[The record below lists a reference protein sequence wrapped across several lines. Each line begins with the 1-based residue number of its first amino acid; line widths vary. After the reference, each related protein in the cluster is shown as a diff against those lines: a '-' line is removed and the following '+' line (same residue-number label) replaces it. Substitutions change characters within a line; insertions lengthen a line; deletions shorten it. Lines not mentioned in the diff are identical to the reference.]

1 MNISGVRKLDHQKA
15 GPLKETESFFEKLFR
30 NNHEIML
37 LIDPDTLKIE
47 DCNRSAC
54 LFYGKTYE
62 QMVTYKITR
71 FNCLS
76 EDQLRKEVAQ
86 AKNSERNQFYF
97 KHRCA
102 NGRMRDVEVR
112 SSPVALEGRN
122 YLLSIV
128 VDITGLQL
136 DSEMLRKENTI
147 LEKRVSER
155 TYALKALND
164 QLITAKA
171 ELERE
176 MLFIKALFESIPGY
190 LYVYDEAGKLIK
202 WNKKHEE
209 MTGYSAEE
217 LAHMTL
223 DQWFEG
229 EDLVSVMAAVDT
241 VFKNGY
247 AEVEANLITKGGE
260 KLLIRSNGV
269 VMILDGKKYFTG
281 VGIDITESKRL
292 EAELLKES
300 KLLETTLVSVGD
312 GVISCDKDGHVL
324 FINRVAEEL
333 TGWTK
338 NEALGQP
345 IETVFNIINDS
356 NREKAGNIVVEV
368 IHTKELRELDNHT
381 LLIARDGNE
390 RHIEDSAA
398 PIIDEHGEVLGVVLV
413 FRDYTEKKQKLD
425 QIEYLSYHDQ
435 LTGLY
440 NRRFYEEELRR
451 MDTARNLPL
460 SLIMGDVNGLKLV
473 NDSFGHVMGDELLKK
488 AAATITRACRADDV
502 VARLGGD
509 EFVVLL
515 PKTNQ
520 VEAEEIIARIED
532 LAKTEKVGTVE
543 LSISFGFETKLNEED
558 DIQQIFKRAEDYMY
572 RRKLTESLGMR
583 NKTVGMVIETLF
595 DKYQKEMFHSERV
608 SRLSAEVGS
617 KIGLNSKD
625 SHDLQ
630 TAGLMHDIG
639 KIGIADGILDKS
651 EKLSEQDWT
660 EIRRHPEI
668 GYRIL
673 NSANEFAE
681 IADHILEHHEHW
693 DGSGYPKGLKGEEI
707 SLEARIIAIADAYDA
722 MTKMRLHMDDL
733 TVEEAIEEIIRCSG
747 TQFDPE
753 IASVFIDMI
762 EDEN

>member
-1 MNISGVRKLDHQKA
+1 MNDQKA
-15 GPLKETESFFEKLFR
+15 GQIKDKESFFEELFR
-30 NNHEIML
+30 YNQEIML

-54 LFYGKTYE
+54 LFYGKPYNE
-62 QMVTYKITR
+62 MVMTKISH

-76 EDQLRKEVAQ
+76 EDQLKKEVEQ
-86 AKNSERNQFYF
+86 AKNRERNQFYF
-97 KHRCA
+97 KHRRG
-102 NGRMRDVEVR
+102 NGEISDVEVC
-112 SSPVALEGRN
+112 SSPISLDGRN
-122 YLLSIV
+122 YLFSIV
-128 VDITGLQL
+128 ADITGLQL
-136 DSEMLRKENTI
+136 DSDVLRKENTV
-147 LEKRVSER
+147 LEKRVAER
-155 TYALKALND
+155 TYALKELND

-190 LYVYDEAGKLIK
+190 LYVYDEAGRLIK

-209 MTGYSAEE
+209 MTGYSADE
-217 LAHMTL
+217 LANMTL

-229 EDLVSVMAAVDT
+229 DDLVRVWAAVDD
-241 VFKNGY
+241 VFKKGY
-247 AEVEANLITKGGE
+247 GEIDANLIKKGGG

-269 VMILDGKKYFTG
+269 VMTLDGKNYFTG

-292 EAELLKES
+292 ETELAKES

-312 GVISCDKDGHVL
+312 GVISCDKNGHVL
-324 FINRVAEEL
+324 FINRVAEDL

-338 NEALGQP
+338 NDALGKP
-345 IETVFNIINDS
+345 IETVFNIINDI
-356 NREKAGNIVVEV
+356 NREKAGNIVAEV
-368 IHTKELRELDNHT
+368 IQTKEIRELDNHT
-381 LLIARDGNE
+381 ILIARDGSE
-390 RHIEDSAA
+390 RAIEDSAA
-398 PIIDEHGEVLGVVLV
+398 PIIEDNGDVLGVVLV

-440 NRRFYEEELRR
+440 NRRFYEEELER
-451 MDTARNLPL
+451 MDTSKNLPL

-473 NDSFGHVMGDELLKK
+473 NDSFGHGMGDELLKK
-488 AAATITRACRADDV
+488 AAATIKKACRADDV

-515 PKTNQ
+515 PKTDS
-520 VEAEEIIARIED
+520 VEAEEIITRIEK

-543 LSISFGFETKLNEED
+543 LSISFGFETKLDQEED
-558 DIQQIFKRAEDYMY
+558 IQRVFKRAEDYMY

-583 NKTVGMVIETLF
+583 NKTVGMVVETLF

-608 SRLSAEVGS
+608 SKLSAEVGA
-617 KIGLNSKD
+617 KIGLSTKD

-639 KIGIADGILDKS
+639 KIGIAEGILDKS
-651 EKLSEQDWT
+651 EKLSEQDWI

-673 NSANEFAE
+673 SPANEFAE
-681 IADHILEHHEHW
+681 IADHILEHHERW
-693 DGSGYPKGLKGEEI
+693 DGSGYPNGLKGEEI

-722 MTKMRLHMDDL
+722 MTRMRLHMDDL
-733 TVEEAIEEIIRCSG
+733 TVEEAIEEINRCSG

-753 IASVFIDMI
+753 IVRVFIDMI

>member
-1 MNISGVRKLDHQKA
+1 MSRLDDQNARLLGDK
-15 GPLKETESFFEKLFR
+15 ESFFEALFR
-30 NNHEIML
+30 NNQEIML
-37 LIDPDTLKIE
+37 LIDQDTLEIK
-47 DCNRSAC
+47 DCNWSAC
-54 LFYGKTYE
+54 LFYGKTRE
-62 QMVTYKITR
+62 EMITYKITH

-76 EDQLRKEVAQ
+76 EDQLRKEVEQ
-86 AKNSERNQFYF
+86 AKKSERNQFYF
-97 KHRCA
+97 KHRGG
-102 NGRMRDVEVR
+102 NGEIRDVEVR

-128 VDITGLQL
+128 VDITGLQI
-136 DSEMLRKENTI
+136 DSHALQKENTV
-147 LEKRVSER
+147 LEKRVAER
-155 TYALKALND
+155 TYALKELND

-209 MTGYSAEE
+209 MTGYSDQE
-217 LAHMTL
+217 LAQMMI

-229 EDLVSVMAAVDT
+229 DDLVRVMAAVDD
-241 VFKNGY
+241 VFKKGY
-247 AEVEANLITKGGE
+247 AEVDANLITKGGK

-269 VMILDGKKYFTG
+269 VMTLDGKKYFTG
-281 VGIDITESKRL
+281 VGIDITASKRL
-292 EAELLKES
+292 EAELAKKS

-312 GVISCDKDGHVL
+312 GVISCDKEGHVL

-333 TGWTK
+333 SGWTK
-338 NEALGQP
+338 NDAIGKP
-345 IETVFNIINDS
+345 IETVFNIINDI
-356 NREKAGNIVVEV
+356 NREKAGNIVAEV
-368 IHTKELRELDNHT
+368 IDTKEIHELDNHT
-381 LLIARDGNE
+381 LLIARDGSE
-390 RHIEDSAA
+390 RTIEDSAA
-398 PIIDEHGEVLGVVLV
+398 PIIDENGDVLGVVLV

-440 NRRFYEEELRR
+440 NRRFYEEELCR
-451 MDTARNLPL
+451 MDTPRNLPM

-488 AAATITRACRADDV
+488 AAATITKACRADDV

-515 PKTNQ
+515 PKTDQ
-520 VEAEEIIARIED
+520 VEAEQVIARIED

-543 LSISFGFETKLNEED
+543 LSISFGFETKLDAEED
-558 DIQQIFKRAEDYMY
+558 IQRIFKRAEDYMY

-608 SRLSAEVGS
+608 SRLSAEVGT

-639 KIGIADGILDKS
+639 KIGIAEGILDKS
-651 EKLSEQDWT
+651 EKLSEQDWI

-673 NSANEFAE
+673 SSANEFAE

-722 MTKMRLHMDDL
+722 MTKMRLHMNDL
-733 TVEEAIEEIIRCSG
+733 TVEEAIEEINRCSG

-753 IASVFIDMI
+753 IARVFINMI
-762 EDEN
+762 ENEN

>member
-1 MNISGVRKLDHQKA
+1 LDDQNARLLGDK
-15 GPLKETESFFEKLFR
+15 ESFFEALFR
-30 NNHEIML
+30 NNQEIML
-37 LIDPDTLKIE
+37 LIDQDTLEIK
-47 DCNRSAC
+47 DCNWSAC
-54 LFYGKTYE
+54 LFYGKTRE
-62 QMVTYKITR
+62 EMITYKITH

-76 EDQLRKEVAQ
+76 EDQLRKEVEQ
-86 AKNSERNQFYF
+86 AKKSERNQFYF
-97 KHRCA
+97 KHRGG
-102 NGRMRDVEVR
+102 NGEIRDVEVR

-128 VDITGLQL
+128 VDITGLQI
-136 DSEMLRKENTI
+136 DSHALQKENTV
-147 LEKRVSER
+147 LEKRVAER
-155 TYALKALND
+155 TYALKELND

-209 MTGYSAEE
+209 MTGYSDQE
-217 LAHMTL
+217 LAQMTI

-229 EDLVSVMAAVDT
+229 DDLVRVMAAVDD
-241 VFKNGY
+241 VFKKGY
-247 AEVEANLITKGGE
+247 AEVDANLITKGGK

-269 VMILDGKKYFTG
+269 VMTLDGKKYFTG
-281 VGIDITESKRL
+281 VGIDITASKRL
-292 EAELLKES
+292 EAELAKKS

-312 GVISCDKDGHVL
+312 GVISCDKEGHVL

-333 TGWTK
+333 SGWTK
-338 NEALGQP
+338 NDAIGKP
-345 IETVFNIINDS
+345 IETVFNIINDI
-356 NREKAGNIVVEV
+356 NREKAGNIVAEV
-368 IHTKELRELDNHT
+368 IDTKEIHELDNHT
-381 LLIARDGNE
+381 LLIARDGSE
-390 RHIEDSAA
+390 RTIEDSAA
-398 PIIDEHGEVLGVVLV
+398 PIIDENGDVLGVVLV

-440 NRRFYEEELRR
+440 NRRFYEEELCR
-451 MDTARNLPL
+451 MDTPRNLPM

-488 AAATITRACRADDV
+488 AAATITKACRADDV

-515 PKTNQ
+515 PKTDQ
-520 VEAEEIIARIED
+520 VEAEQVIARIED

-543 LSISFGFETKLNEED
+543 LSISFGFETKLDAEED
-558 DIQQIFKRAEDYMY
+558 IQRIFKRAEDYMY

-608 SRLSAEVGS
+608 SRLSAEVGT

-639 KIGIADGILDKS
+639 KIGIAEGILDKS
-651 EKLSEQDWT
+651 EKLSEQDWI

-673 NSANEFAE
+673 SSANEFAE

-722 MTKMRLHMDDL
+722 MTKMRLHMNDL
-733 TVEEAIEEIIRCSG
+733 TVEEAIEEINRCSG

-753 IASVFIDMI
+753 IARVFINMI
-762 EDEN
+762 ENEN

>member
-1 MNISGVRKLDHQKA
+1 MNDQKA
-15 GPLKETESFFEKLFR
+15 GQIKDKESFFEELFR
-30 NNHEIML
+30 YNQEIML

-54 LFYGKTYE
+54 LFYGKTHDE
-62 QMVTYKITR
+62 MVATKISH

-76 EDQLRKEVAQ
+76 EDQLKKEVDR
-86 AKNSERNQFYF
+86 AKSSERNQFYF

-102 NGRMRDVEVR
+102 YREIRDVEVR
-112 SSPVALEGRN
+112 SSPITLDGRN

-128 VDITGLQL
+128 VDITDLQI
-136 DSEMLRKENTI
+136 DSDVLRRENTV
-147 LEKRVSER
+147 LEKRVAER
-155 TYALKALND
+155 TYALKELND
-164 QLITAKA
+164 QLVTAKA

-190 LYVYDEAGKLIK
+190 LYVYDEAGRLIK

-209 MTGYSAEE
+209 MTGYSAAE
-217 LAHMTL
+217 LADMTL

-229 EDLVSVMAAVDT
+229 DDLVRVMAAVDD
-241 VFKNGY
+241 VFKKGY
-247 AEVEANLITKGGE
+247 GEVDANLITKGGG

-269 VMILDGKKYFTG
+269 VMTLDGKNYFTG

-292 EAELLKES
+292 ETELAKES

-312 GVISCDKDGHVL
+312 GVISCDKNGHVL
-324 FINRVAEEL
+324 FINRVAEDL

-338 NEALGQP
+338 NDALGKP
-345 IETVFNIINDS
+345 IETVFNIINDI
-356 NREKAGNIVVEV
+356 NREKAGNIVAEV
-368 IHTKELRELDNHT
+368 IKSKEIRVLDNHT
-381 LLIARDGNE
+381 ILIARDGSE
-390 RHIEDSAA
+390 RAIEDGAA
-398 PIIDEHGEVLGVVLV
+398 PIIEDNGDVLGVVLV

-440 NRRFYEEELRR
+440 NRRFYEEELNR
-451 MDTARNLPL
+451 MDTPRNLPL

-473 NDSFGHVMGDELLKK
+473 NDSFGHGMGDELLKK
-488 AAATITRACRADDV
+488 AAATITKACRADDV

-515 PKTNQ
+515 PKTDQ
-520 VEAEEIIARIED
+520 IEAEEIITRIEK

-543 LSISFGFETKLNEED
+543 LSISFGFETKLDQTE
-558 DIQQIFKRAEDYMY
+558 DIQRVFKRAEDYMY

-583 NKTVGMVIETLF
+583 NKTVGMVVETLF

-608 SRLSAEVGS
+608 SKLSADVGA

-639 KIGIADGILDKS
+639 KIGIAEGILDKS
-651 EKLSEQDWT
+651 EKLSEQDWV

-673 NSANEFAE
+673 SSANEFAE

-693 DGSGYPKGLKGEEI
+693 DGSGYPNGLKGEEI

-722 MTKMRLHMDDL
+722 MTRMRLHMDDL
-733 TVEEAIEEIIRCSG
+733 TVEQAIEEINRCSG

-753 IASVFIDMI
+753 IARVFIDMI

>member
-1 MNISGVRKLDHQKA
+1 MDDHRTGQIKKNDA
-15 GPLKETESFFEKLFR
+15 FFEELFR
-30 NNHEIML
+30 NNTEIML
-37 LIDPDTLKIE
+37 LIDPESLKIE
-47 DCNRSAC
+47 DCNISAC
-54 LFYGKTYE
+54 EFYGKSHDKMITS
-62 QMVTYKITR
+62 KITH
-71 FNCLS
+71 FNFLS
-76 EDQLRKEVAQ
+76 EEQLKKEITR
-86 AKNSERNQFYF
+86 AKNKERKQFYF
-97 KHRCA
+97 KQLRA
-102 NGRMRDVEVR
+102 NGEICDVEVR
-112 SSPVALEGRN
+112 TSPVALEGRN

-128 VDITGLQL
+128 TDISGLQL
-136 DSEMLRKENTI
+136 DSDLLRQENTL
-147 LEKRVSER
+147 LEKRVAER
-155 TYALKALND
+155 IDDLNELNN
-164 QLITAKA
+164 QLIVAKA

-176 MLFIKALFESIPGY
+176 MVFINALFESIPGY
-190 LYVYDEAGKLIK
+190 LYVYDETGKLIK

-229 EDLVSVMAAVDT
+229 EDLIRVMAAVEAVYKT
-241 VFKNGY
+241 GY
-247 AEVEANLITKGGE
+247 GEVDANLITKGGG

-269 VMILDGKKYFTG
+269 LMNLDGKRYFTG

-292 EAELLKES
+292 ESALEQES
-300 KLLETTLVSVGD
+300 KLLETTLISVGD
-312 GVISCDKDGHVL
+312 GVISCDRNGQIL

-338 NEALGQP
+338 NEALGKP
-345 IETVFNIINDS
+345 FEDVFNIVNDT
-356 NREKAGNIVVEV
+356 NHEKAGNIVADV
-368 IHTKELRELDNHT
+368 ITTKSIRELDNQT
-381 LLIARDGNE
+381 LLIASDGSE
-390 RHIEDSAA
+390 RPIEDSAA
-398 PIIDEHGEVLGVVLV
+398 PIIDEGGEVLGVVVV
-413 FRDYTEKKQKLD
+413 FRDYTEKKQKLE
-425 QIEYLSYHDQ
+425 QIQFLSYHDQ

-451 MDTARNLPL
+451 MDTLRNLPL

-488 AAATITRACRADDV
+488 AAAVISKSCRADDV

-515 PKTNQ
+515 PKTDQ
-520 VEAEEIIARIED
+520 VVAEEIIARIEK
-532 LAKTEKVGTVE
+532 LASKEKVGTME
-543 LSISFGFETKLNEED
+543 LSISFGFETKYDKDE
-558 DIQQIFKRAEDYMY
+558 DIQQVFKKAEDYMY

-595 DKYQKEMFHSERV
+595 DKYQKEMLHSERV
-608 SRLSAEVGS
+608 SKLSAELGS
-617 KIGLNSKD
+617 KIGLNIKD
-625 SHDLQ
+625 SHDLK

-651 EKLSEQDWT
+651 EKLNDEDWA

-673 NSANEFAE
+673 SSANEFAE
-681 IADHILEHHEHW
+681 IADHILESHERW
-693 DGSGYPKGLKGEEI
+693 DGCGYLKGLKGEEI

-722 MTKMRLHMDDL
+722 MTKMRFHMESL
-733 TVEEAIEEIIRCSG
+733 TVEEAIEEINRCSG

-753 IASVFIDMI
+753 IARVFIDI
-762 EDEN
+762 IKNED

>member
-1 MNISGVRKLDHQKA
+1 MNDQKI
-15 GPLKETESFFEKLFR
+15 GQVKGKESFFEDLFR
-30 NNHEIML
+30 NNQEIML
-37 LIDPDTLKIE
+37 LIDIDTLEIK
-47 DCNRSAC
+47 DCNHSAC
-54 LFYGKTYE
+54 LFYGKTHSE
-62 QMVTYKITR
+62 MITFKITH

-76 EDQLRKEVAQ
+76 KDQIKKEAEL
-86 AKNSERNQFYF
+86 AKNRERNQFYF
-97 KHRCA
+97 KHRCRK
-102 NGRMRDVEVR
+102 GEIRDVEVR
-112 SSPVALEGRN
+112 SSPVSLDGTD

-128 VDITGLQL
+128 TDISGLQL
-136 DSEMLRKENTI
+136 DSDALRKENMM
-147 LEKRVSER
+147 LEKVVAER
-155 TYALKALND
+155 TYALKELNE
-164 QLITAKA
+164 QLIAAQA
-171 ELERE
+171 ELKRE
-176 MLFIKALFESIPGY
+176 MLFIEALFESIPGY

-209 MTGYSAEE
+209 MTGYSADE

-229 EDLVSVMAAVDT
+229 DDLVKVMAAVEE
-241 VFKNGY
+241 VFSKGY
-247 AEVEANLITKGGE
+247 GEVDANLITKSGK

-269 VMILDGKKYFTG
+269 VMTLDGKKYFTG

-292 EAELLKES
+292 ESELKKES

-312 GVISCDKDGHVL
+312 GVISCDKNGHVL

-333 TGWTK
+333 TGWQK
-338 NEALGQP
+338 KEALGKP
-345 IETVFNIINDS
+345 IETVFSIINDS
-356 NREKAGNIVVEV
+356 NREKAGNIVAEV
-368 IHTKELRELDNHT
+368 IKTKEIRELDNHT
-381 LLIARDGNE
+381 LLIAKDGIE
-390 RHIEDSAA
+390 RTIEDSAA
-398 PIIDEHGEVLGVVLV
+398 PIIDANGDVLGVVLV

-440 NRRFYEEELRR
+440 NRRFYEEELSR
-451 MDTARNLPL
+451 MDTPRNLPF

-488 AAATITRACRADDV
+488 AAKTIVKACRADDV

-515 PKTNQ
+515 PKTDQ
-520 VEAEEIIARIED
+520 LEAEEIINRIEE
-532 LAKTEKVGTVE
+532 LAKAEKVGTVE
-543 LSISFGFETKLNEED
+543 LSISFGFETKFNEEEE
-558 DIQQIFKRAEDYMY
+558 IQRIFKRAEDYMY

-583 NKTVGMVIETLF
+583 NKTVGMMIETLF

-608 SRLSAEVGS
+608 GKLSAEIGN
-617 KIGLNSKD
+617 KIGFNSKD

-630 TAGLMHDIG
+630 TAGLMNDIG
-639 KIGIADGILDKS
+639 KIGIAEGILDKI
-651 EKLSEQDWT
+651 EKLNETDWD

-673 NSANEFAE
+673 SSANEFAE
-681 IADHILEHHEHW
+681 IAEHILEHHEHW
-693 DGSGYPKGLKGEEI
+693 DGGGYPKGLKGEEI

-722 MTKMRLHMDDL
+722 MTRMRLHRNDL
-733 TVEEAIEEIIRCSG
+733 TAEEAIEEISRCSG

-753 IASVFIDMI
+753 IARVFIEMI
-762 EDEN
+762 ENEK

>member
-1 MNISGVRKLDHQKA
+1 LDDQNARLLGDK
-15 GPLKETESFFEKLFR
+15 ESFFEALFR
-30 NNHEIML
+30 NNQEIML
-37 LIDPDTLKIE
+37 LIDQDTLEIK
-47 DCNRSAC
+47 DCNWSAC
-54 LFYGKTYE
+54 LFYGKTLE
-62 QMVTYKITR
+62 EMITYKITH

-76 EDQLRKEVAQ
+76 EDQLRKEVEQ
-86 AKNSERNQFYF
+86 AKKSERNQFYF
-97 KHRCA
+97 KHRGA
-102 NGRMRDVEVR
+102 NGEIRDVEVR
-112 SSPVALEGRN
+112 SSPVTLEGRN

-128 VDITGLQL
+128 VDITGLQI
-136 DSEMLRKENTI
+136 DSHALQKENTV
-147 LEKRVSER
+147 LEKRVAER
-155 TYALKALND
+155 TYALKELND

-209 MTGYSAEE
+209 MTGYSDQE
-217 LAHMTL
+217 LAQMTM

-229 EDLVSVMAAVDT
+229 DDLVRVMAAVDD
-241 VFKNGY
+241 VFKKGY
-247 AEVEANLITKGGE
+247 AEVDANLITKGGK

-269 VMILDGKKYFTG
+269 VMTLDGKKYFTG
-281 VGIDITESKRL
+281 VGIDITASKRL
-292 EAELLKES
+292 EAELAKES

-312 GVISCDKDGHVL
+312 GVISCDKEGHVL

-333 TGWTK
+333 SGWTK
-338 NEALGQP
+338 NDAIGKP
-345 IETVFNIINDS
+345 IETVFNIINDI
-356 NREKAGNIVVEV
+356 NREKAGNIVAEV
-368 IHTKELRELDNHT
+368 IDTKEIHELDNHT
-381 LLIARDGNE
+381 LLIARDGSE
-390 RHIEDSAA
+390 RTIEDSAA
-398 PIIDEHGEVLGVVLV
+398 PIIDENGDVLGVVLV

-440 NRRFYEEELRR
+440 NRRFYEEELCR
-451 MDTARNLPL
+451 MDTPRNLPL

-488 AAATITRACRADDV
+488 AAATITKACRADDV

-515 PKTNQ
+515 PKTDQ
-520 VEAEEIIARIED
+520 VEAEEVIARIEE

-543 LSISFGFETKLNEED
+543 LSISFGFETKLDAEED
-558 DIQQIFKRAEDYMY
+558 IQRIFKRAEDYMY

-608 SRLSAEVGS
+608 SRLSAEVGT

-625 SHDLQ
+625 SHDLE

-639 KIGIADGILDKS
+639 KIGIAEGILDKS
-651 EKLSEQDWT
+651 EKLSEQDWI

-673 NSANEFAE
+673 SSANEFAE

-722 MTKMRLHMDDL
+722 MTKMRLHMNDL
-733 TVEEAIEEIIRCSG
+733 TVEEAIEEINRCSG

-753 IASVFIDMI
+753 IARVFINMI
-762 EDEN
+762 ENEN

>member
-1 MNISGVRKLDHQKA
+1 MNDQKA
-15 GPLKETESFFEKLFR
+15 GQIKDKESFFEELFR
-30 NNHEIML
+30 YDQEIML

-54 LFYGKTYE
+54 LFYGKTHDE
-62 QMVTYKITR
+62 MVLTKISH

-76 EDQLRKEVAQ
+76 EDQLKKEVEQ
-86 AKNSERNQFYF
+86 AKNRERNQFYF
-97 KHRCA
+97 KHRRG
-102 NGRMRDVEVR
+102 NGEISDVEVR
-112 SSPVALEGRN
+112 SSPISLDGRN

-128 VDITGLQL
+128 ADITGLQL
-136 DSEMLRKENTI
+136 DSDALRKENVV
-147 LEKRVSER
+147 LEKRVAER
-155 TYALKALND
+155 TYALKELND
-164 QLITAKA
+164 QLTAAKA

-190 LYVYDEAGKLIK
+190 LYVYDEAGRLIK

-209 MTGYSAEE
+209 MTGYSADE
-217 LAHMTL
+217 LANMTL

-229 EDLVSVMAAVDT
+229 DDLIRVMAAVDD
-241 VFKNGY
+241 VFKKGY
-247 AEVEANLITKGGE
+247 GEVDANLITKGGG

-269 VMILDGKKYFTG
+269 VMTLDGKNYFTG

-292 EAELLKES
+292 ETELAKES
-300 KLLETTLVSVGD
+300 KLLETTLISVGD
-312 GVISCDKDGHVL
+312 GVISCDKNGHVL

-338 NEALGQP
+338 SQALGKP
-345 IETVFNIINDS
+345 IEIVFNIINDI
-356 NREKAGNIVVEV
+356 NREKTGNIVAEV
-368 IHTKELRELDNHT
+368 IKSKEIRELDNHT
-381 LLIARDGNE
+381 ILIARDGSE
-390 RHIEDSAA
+390 RAIEDSAA
-398 PIIDEHGEVLGVVLV
+398 PIMKDSGDVLGVVLV

-440 NRRFYEEELRR
+440 NRRFYEEELERL
-451 MDTARNLPL
+451 DTSRNLPL

-473 NDSFGHVMGDELLKK
+473 NDSFGHGMGDELLKK
-488 AAATITRACRADDV
+488 AAATIKKACRADDV

-515 PKTNQ
+515 PKTDQ
-520 VEAEEIIARIED
+520 IEAEEIITRIEK

-543 LSISFGFETKLNEED
+543 LSISFGFETKLDQEED
-558 DIQQIFKRAEDYMY
+558 IQRVFKRAEDYMY

-583 NKTVGMVIETLF
+583 NKTVGMVVETLF

-608 SRLSAEVGS
+608 SKLSAEVGA
-617 KIGLNSKD
+617 KIGLNTKD

-639 KIGIADGILDKS
+639 KIGIAEGILDKS
-651 EKLSEQDWT
+651 EKLSEQDWI

-673 NSANEFAE
+673 SSANEFAE
-681 IADHILEHHEHW
+681 IADHILEHHERW
-693 DGSGYPKGLKGEEI
+693 DGSGYPKGLKGDEI

-722 MTKMRLHMDDL
+722 MTRMRLHMDDL
-733 TVEEAIEEIIRCSG
+733 TVEEAIEEINRCSG

-753 IASVFIDMI
+753 IARVFIDMI

>member
-1 MNISGVRKLDHQKA
+1 MDDHRMGQIQKNDA
-15 GPLKETESFFEKLFR
+15 FFEELFR
-30 NNHEIML
+30 YNTEIML
-37 LIDPDTLKIE
+37 LIDPESLRIE
-47 DCNRSAC
+47 DCNISAC
-54 LFYGKTYE
+54 EFYGKPHD
-62 QMVTYKITR
+62 QMITSKITH
-71 FNCLS
+71 FNCLN
-76 EDQLRKEVAQ
+76 EEQLKKEIIR
-86 AKNSERNQFYF
+86 AKNKEQKQFYF
-97 KHRCA
+97 KHRRA
-102 NGRMRDVEVR
+102 NGEISDVEVR
-112 SSPVALEGRN
+112 TIPLTLQGRN

-128 VDITGLQL
+128 TDISGLQL
-136 DSEMLRKENTI
+136 DSDLLRQENTL
-147 LEKRVSER
+147 LEKRVAER
-155 TYALKALND
+155 TYDLNELND
-164 QLITAKA
+164 QLIIAKA

-176 MLFIKALFESIPGY
+176 MVFMKALFESIPGY
-190 LYVYDEAGKLIK
+190 LYVYDETGKLIK

-229 EDLVSVMAAVDT
+229 EDLIRVMTAVEAVYKT
-241 VFKNGY
+241 GY
-247 AEVEANLITKGGE
+247 GEVDANLITKGGG

-269 VMILDGKKYFTG
+269 LMNLDGKQYFTG

-292 EAELLKES
+292 ETALEQES
-300 KLLETTLVSVGD
+300 KLLETTLISVGD
-312 GVISCDKDGHVL
+312 GVISCDRNGQIL

-338 NEALGQP
+338 NEALGKP
-345 IETVFNIINDS
+345 IEDVFDIVNDTS
-356 NREKAGNIVVEV
+356 HEKAGNIVADV
-368 IHTKELRELDNHT
+368 INTKSIRELDNQT
-381 LLIARDGNE
+381 LLIASDGSE
-390 RHIEDSAA
+390 RPIEDSAA
-398 PIIDEHGEVLGVVLV
+398 PIIDEGGEVLGVVVV
-413 FRDYTEKKQKLD
+413 FRDYTEKKQKLE
-425 QIEYLSYHDQ
+425 QIQFLSYHDQ

-451 MDTARNLPL
+451 MDTQRNLPL

-488 AAATITRACRADDV
+488 AASVISKSCRADDV

-515 PKTNQ
+515 PKTDQ
-520 VEAEEIIARIED
+520 AVAEEIIARIEK
-532 LAKTEKVGTVE
+532 LASKEKVGTME
-543 LSISFGFETKLNEED
+543 LSISFGFETKYDKDE
-558 DIQQIFKRAEDYMY
+558 DIQQVFKKAEDYMY

-595 DKYQKEMFHSERV
+595 DKYQKEMLHSERV
-608 SRLSAEVGS
+608 SKLSAELGS
-617 KIGLNSKD
+617 KIGLNTKD
-625 SHDLQ
+625 SHDLK

-651 EKLSEQDWT
+651 EKLNDEDWA

-673 NSANEFAE
+673 SSANEFAE
-681 IADHILEHHEHW
+681 IADHILESHERW
-693 DGSGYPKGLKGEEI
+693 DGCGYPKGLKGEEI

-722 MTKMRLHMDDL
+722 MTKMRFHMDTL
-733 TVEEAIEEIIRCSG
+733 TVEEAIAEINRCSG

-753 IASVFIDMI
+753 IARVFIDI
-762 EDEN
+762 INNED

>member
-1 MNISGVRKLDHQKA
+1 MDDHRTGQIKKNDA
-15 GPLKETESFFEKLFR
+15 FFEELFR
-30 NNHEIML
+30 NNTEIML
-37 LIDPDTLKIE
+37 LIDPESLKIE
-47 DCNRSAC
+47 DCNISAC
-54 LFYGKTYE
+54 EFYGKSHD
-62 QMVTYKITR
+62 QMITSKITH

-76 EDQLRKEVAQ
+76 EEQLKKEITR
-86 AKNSERNQFYF
+86 AKNKERKQFYF
-97 KHRCA
+97 KQLRA
-102 NGRMRDVEVR
+102 NGEICDVEVR
-112 SSPVALEGRN
+112 TSPVALEGRN

-128 VDITGLQL
+128 TDISGLQL
-136 DSEMLRKENTI
+136 DSDLLRQENTL
-147 LEKRVSER
+147 LEKRVAER
-155 TYALKALND
+155 IDDLNELNN
-164 QLITAKA
+164 QLIVAKA

-176 MLFIKALFESIPGY
+176 MVFINALFESIPGY
-190 LYVYDEAGKLIK
+190 LYVYDETGKLIK

-229 EDLVSVMAAVDT
+229 EDLIRVMAAVEAVYKT
-241 VFKNGY
+241 GY
-247 AEVEANLITKGGE
+247 GEVDANLITKGGG

-269 VMILDGKKYFTG
+269 LMNLDGKRYFTG

-292 EAELLKES
+292 ESALEQES
-300 KLLETTLVSVGD
+300 KLLETTLISVGD
-312 GVISCDKDGHVL
+312 GVISCDRNGQIL

-338 NEALGQP
+338 NEALGKP
-345 IETVFNIINDS
+345 FEDVFNIVNDT
-356 NREKAGNIVVEV
+356 NHEKAGNIVADV
-368 IHTKELRELDNHT
+368 ITTKSIRELDNQT
-381 LLIARDGNE
+381 LLIASDGSE
-390 RHIEDSAA
+390 RPIEDSAA
-398 PIIDEHGEVLGVVLV
+398 PIIDEGGEVLGVVVV
-413 FRDYTEKKQKLD
+413 FRDYTEKKQKLE
-425 QIEYLSYHDQ
+425 QIQFLSYHDQ

-451 MDTARNLPL
+451 MDTLRNLPL

-488 AAATITRACRADDV
+488 AAAVISKSCRADDV

-515 PKTNQ
+515 PKTDQ
-520 VEAEEIIARIED
+520 VVAEEIIARIEK
-532 LAKTEKVGTVE
+532 LASKEKVGTME
-543 LSISFGFETKLNEED
+543 LSISFGFETKYDKDE
-558 DIQQIFKRAEDYMY
+558 DIQQVFKKAEDYMY

-595 DKYQKEMFHSERV
+595 DKYQKEMLHSERV
-608 SRLSAEVGS
+608 SKLSAELGS
-617 KIGLNSKD
+617 KIGLNIKD
-625 SHDLQ
+625 SHDLK

-651 EKLSEQDWT
+651 EKLNDEDWA

-673 NSANEFAE
+673 SSANEFAE
-681 IADHILEHHEHW
+681 IADHILESHERW
-693 DGSGYPKGLKGEEI
+693 DGCGYPKGLKGEEI

-722 MTKMRLHMDDL
+722 MTKMRFHMESL
-733 TVEEAIEEIIRCSG
+733 TVEEAIEEINRCSG

-753 IASVFIDMI
+753 IARVFIDI
-762 EDEN
+762 IKNED

>member
-1 MNISGVRKLDHQKA
+1 LDDQNARLLGDK
-15 GPLKETESFFEKLFR
+15 ESFFEALFR
-30 NNHEIML
+30 NNQEIML
-37 LIDPDTLKIE
+37 LIDQDTLEIK
-47 DCNRSAC
+47 DCNWSAC
-54 LFYGKTYE
+54 LFYGKTRE
-62 QMVTYKITR
+62 EMITYKITH

-76 EDQLRKEVAQ
+76 EDQLRKEVEQ
-86 AKNSERNQFYF
+86 AKKSERNQFYF
-97 KHRCA
+97 KHRGG
-102 NGRMRDVEVR
+102 NGEIRDVEVR

-128 VDITGLQL
+128 VDITGLQI
-136 DSEMLRKENTI
+136 DSHALQKENTV
-147 LEKRVSER
+147 LEKRVAER
-155 TYALKALND
+155 TYALKELND

-209 MTGYSAEE
+209 MTGYSDQE
-217 LAHMTL
+217 LAQMMI

-229 EDLVSVMAAVDT
+229 DDLVRVMAAVDD
-241 VFKNGY
+241 VFKKGY
-247 AEVEANLITKGGE
+247 AEVDANLITKGGK

-269 VMILDGKKYFTG
+269 VMTLDGKKYFTG
-281 VGIDITESKRL
+281 VGIDITASKRL
-292 EAELLKES
+292 EAELAKKS

-312 GVISCDKDGHVL
+312 GVISCDKEGHVL

-333 TGWTK
+333 SGWTK
-338 NEALGQP
+338 NDAIGKP
-345 IETVFNIINDS
+345 IETVFNIINDI
-356 NREKAGNIVVEV
+356 NREKAGNIVAEV
-368 IHTKELRELDNHT
+368 IDTKEIHELDNHT
-381 LLIARDGNE
+381 LLIARDGSE
-390 RHIEDSAA
+390 RTIEDSAA
-398 PIIDEHGEVLGVVLV
+398 PIIDENGDVLGVVLV

-440 NRRFYEEELRR
+440 NRRFYEEELCR
-451 MDTARNLPL
+451 MDTPRNLPM

-488 AAATITRACRADDV
+488 AAATITKACRADDV

-515 PKTNQ
+515 PKTDQ
-520 VEAEEIIARIED
+520 VEAEQVIARIED

-543 LSISFGFETKLNEED
+543 LSISFGFETKLDAEED
-558 DIQQIFKRAEDYMY
+558 IQRIFKRAEDYMY

-608 SRLSAEVGS
+608 SRLSAEVGT

-639 KIGIADGILDKS
+639 KIGIAEGILDKS
-651 EKLSEQDWT
+651 EKLSEQDWI

-673 NSANEFAE
+673 SSANEFAE

-722 MTKMRLHMDDL
+722 MTKMRLHMNDL
-733 TVEEAIEEIIRCSG
+733 TVEEAIEEINRCSG

-753 IASVFIDMI
+753 IARVFINMI
-762 EDEN
+762 ENEN

>member
-1 MNISGVRKLDHQKA
+1 MSKLDVQKV
-15 GPLKETESFFEKLFR
+15 GPFKNQELFFEELFR
-30 NNHEIML
+30 NNQEIML
-37 LIDPDTLKIE
+37 LIDQDTLKIK

-54 LFYGKTYE
+54 LFYGKTHE
-62 QMVTYKITR
+62 EMITYKITY

-76 EDQLRKEVAQ
+76 EDQLKKEVEL

-97 KHRCA
+97 KHRGA
-102 NGRMRDVEVR
+102 NGEIRDVEVR
-112 SSPVALEGRN
+112 SSPISLDGRN

-128 VDITGLQL
+128 VDITGLQI
-136 DSEMLRKENTI
+136 DSDALRKENRA
-147 LEKRVSER
+147 LEKRVAER
-155 TYALKALND
+155 TYALKELND

-176 MLFIKALFESIPGY
+176 MIFIKALFESIPGY
-190 LYVYDEAGKLIK
+190 LYVYDEAGRLIK

-209 MTGYSAEE
+209 MTGYSDEE
-217 LAHMTL
+217 LAHMTM

-229 EDLVSVMAAVDT
+229 DDLVRVMAAVDE
-241 VFKNGY
+241 VFKKGY
-247 AEVEANLITKGGE
+247 GEVEANLITKGGK

-269 VMILDGKKYFTG
+269 VMNLDGKKYFTG
-281 VGIDITESKRL
+281 VGMDIAESKRL
-292 EAELLKES
+292 EAELAKES

-312 GVISCDKDGHVL
+312 GVISCDQDGQVL
-324 FINRVAEEL
+324 FINRVAEDL

-345 IETVFNIINDS
+345 IETVFNIINDV
-356 NREKAGNIVVEV
+356 NREKAGNIVAEV
-368 IHTKELRELDNHT
+368 IKTKEIRELDNHT
-381 LLIARDGNE
+381 LLIAKDGSE
-390 RHIEDSAA
+390 RTIEDSAA
-398 PIIDEHGEVLGVVLV
+398 PIIDENSDVLGVVLV

-440 NRRFYEEELRR
+440 NRRYYEEELAR
-451 MDTARNLPL
+451 MDTPRNLPL

-488 AAATITRACRADDV
+488 AAMTITKACRVDDV

-515 PKTNQ
+515 PKTHQ
-520 VEAEEIIARIED
+520 VEAEEIITRIEE
-532 LAKTEKVGTVE
+532 LAKTEKVGTIE
-543 LSISFGFETKLNEED
+543 LSISFGFETKLDKEED
-558 DIQQIFKRAEDYMY
+558 IQRIFKRAEDYMY

-608 SRLSAEVGS
+608 SRLSAEVGT

-639 KIGIADGILDKS
+639 KIGIAEGILDKT
-651 EKLSEQDWT
+651 EKLSEQDWL

-673 NSANEFAE
+673 SSANEFAE

-722 MTKMRLHMDDL
+722 MTKMRLHMNDL
-733 TVEEAIEEIIRCSG
+733 TAEEAIEEINRCSG

-753 IASVFIDMI
+753 IARVFVNMI
-762 EDEN
+762 KDEN

>member
-1 MNISGVRKLDHQKA
+1 MSKLDDQKA
-15 GPLKETESFFEKLFR
+15 GPIKDKESFFEELFR
-30 NNHEIML
+30 YNQEIML
-37 LIDPDTLKIE
+37 LINPDTLKIE

-54 LFYGKTYE
+54 LFYGKTHDE
-62 QMVTYKITR
+62 MMTYKITY

-76 EDQLRKEVAQ
+76 EDQLKKEVER
-86 AKNSERNQFYF
+86 AKKREHHQFYF
-97 KHRCA
+97 KHRCFNA
-102 NGRMRDVEVR
+102 EIKDVEVR
-112 SSPVALEGRN
+112 SSPVSLDGRN

-128 VDITGLQL
+128 TDISGLQL
-136 DSEMLRKENTI
+136 DSDALRKENTV
-147 LEKRVSER
+147 LEKRVAER
-155 TYALKALND
+155 TYALKELND
-164 QLITAKA
+164 QLISAKA

-190 LYVYDEAGKLIK
+190 LYVYDDTGRLIK

-209 MTGYSAEE
+209 MTGYSAAE
-217 LAHMTL
+217 LASMTL

-229 EDLVSVMAAVDT
+229 DDLARVMAAVDD

-247 AEVEANLITKGGE
+247 GEVDANLITKSGK

-269 VMILDGKKYFTG
+269 VMTLDGKKYFTG
-281 VGIDITESKRL
+281 VGIDITASRRL
-292 EAELLKES
+292 EAELAQES

-324 FINRVAEEL
+324 FINRVAEDL

-338 NEALGQP
+338 IDALGKP
-345 IETVFNIINDS
+345 IETVFNIINDL
-356 NREKAGNIVVEV
+356 NREKAGNIVAEV
-368 IHTKELRELDNHT
+368 IKTKEIRELDNHT
-381 LLIARDGNE
+381 LLIARDGSE
-390 RHIEDSAA
+390 RAIEDSAA
-398 PIIDEHGEVLGVVLV
+398 PIIEENGDVLGVVLV

-451 MDTARNLPL
+451 IDTPENLPL

-473 NDSFGHVMGDELLKK
+473 NDSFGHVMGDQLLKK
-488 AAATITRACRADDV
+488 AAATITRACRAEDV

-520 VEAEEIIARIED
+520 IEAEEVIARIEE
-532 LAKTEKVGTVE
+532 LAKSEIVGTVE
-543 LSISFGFETKLNEED
+543 LSISFGFETKVDKEQ
-558 DIQQIFKRAEDYMY
+558 DIQLIFKRAEDYMY

-608 SRLSAEVGS
+608 SRLSAEVGN
-617 KIGLNSKD
+617 KIGLNTKD

-639 KIGIADGILDKS
+639 KIGIAEGILDKS
-651 EKLSEQDWT
+651 EKLSEQDWL

-673 NSANEFAE
+673 SSANEFAE
-681 IADHILEHHEHW
+681 IADHILEHHERW
-693 DGSGYPKGLKGEEI
+693 DGSGYPNGLKGEEI

-722 MTKMRLHMDDL
+722 MTRMRLHMDDL
-733 TVEEAIEEIIRCSG
+733 TVEEAIEEINRCSG

-753 IASVFIDMI
+753 ITSVFIDMI
-762 EDEN
+762 KDES